1 MNRRG
6 QRKHRQAPR
15 VDEIRSAMHRASRRD
30 AAGNA
35 AASIAARPTP
45 DGSPSPNGIRLLRAV
60 ATDGRSEAHGLACA
74 DLDDY
79 DEQRQTSRR
88 VPNGGELNPI
98 CPVCEERRNAGQN
111 AAQWPILQAWA
122 KQKQWP
128 VNGSMTTLTDEEWKD
143 ILTAAFEGET
153 SPRISPGLNGG
164 MVMLG
169 RRTSRYGKRRF
180 SEWLDWLNAASHHAG
195 IKIPAP
201 ESMIP

>member
-1 MNRRG
+1 MNNG
-6 QRKHRQAPR
+6 RKKTN
-15 VDEIRSAMHRASRRD
+15 
-30 AAGNA
+30 AGN
-35 AASIAARPTP
+35 RM
-45 DGSPSPNGIRLLRAV
+45 
-60 ATDGRSEAHGLACA
+60 
-74 DLDDY
+74 
-79 DEQRQTSRR
+79 
-88 VPNGGELNPI
+88 I
-98 CPVCEERRNAGQN
+98 CSVCEERRNNGQN

-128 VNGSMTTLTDEEWKD
+128 INGTLCWLTDEEWKD

-153 SPRISPGLNGG
+153 APRISPGFEGG

-169 RRTSRYGKRRF
+169 RRTSRFGKKRF